1 MYFSGIT
8 SSGKTRGCFHVK
20 KCAGMIDIC
29 NIVNSMLHLGF
40 FADTEKETNAYRATR
55 VDMTGLL

>member
-1 MYFSGIT
+1 
-8 SSGKTRGCFHVK
+8 
-20 KCAGMIDIC
+20 MIDIC